1 MIDRLIFKIEI
12 GMKST
17 GFDDRDGRRNEDDGN
32 DKTTSSN

>member
-1 MIDRLIFKIEI
+1 
-12 GMKST
+12 MKST